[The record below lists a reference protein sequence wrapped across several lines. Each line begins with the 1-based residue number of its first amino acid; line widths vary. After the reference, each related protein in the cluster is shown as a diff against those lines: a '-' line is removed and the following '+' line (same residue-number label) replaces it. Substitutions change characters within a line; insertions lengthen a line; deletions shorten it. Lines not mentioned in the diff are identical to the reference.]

1 MIVRYLRLLLAQLQA
16 SALVAAQYRAD
27 FLIDG
32 LIELLWTATALA
44 PLLVIY
50 DHRASV
56 AGWSF
61 GEALIVVGFFTLLQ
75 ALLEG
80 IIQPSFVGVMEQIR
94 DGTFDF
100 VLLKP
105 ADAQFLSST
114 SRLSPWRSINLG
126 TAGVLFCVAFRA
138 LGRTPAIGDL
148 GLTVIAAGAAMT
160 MLYSLW
166 ILLLCLAFRSARLEE
181 LTDLFTA
188 VFDAARWPSSIFRG
202 ALRLVYRPVRF
213 SGSRIPRRSR
223 APWGAPSCFQSWRGG
238 SGWARSRPI
247 PQPAADAGRSW
258 RHESSVLF
266 HPQVGLG
273 GGLHSARHLDDD
285 RFPVRHAV
293 AGRHEERAGR
303 GRPPR
308 CHRRGAAHFGGER
321 ARDGRDHGR

>member
-202 ALRLVYRPVRF
+202 ALRLVF
-213 SGSRIPRRSR
+213 TAIIPLAVMTTVPAR
-223 APWGAPSCFQSWRGG
+223 ALLG
-238 SGWARSRPI
+238 I
-247 PQPAADAGRSW
+247 ADT
-258 RHESSVLF
+258 
-266 HPQVGLG
+266 QT
-273 GGLHSARHLDDD
+273 
-285 RFPVRHAV
+285 V
-293 AGRHEERAGR
+293 AGAVG
-303 GRPPR
+303 GALLFSIVA
-308 CHRRGAAHFGGER
+308 RRVWLGSLAAYTS
-321 ARDGRDHGR
+321 ASS